1 MVIIHE
7 TLIIWING
15 LRTLCVGQTKKIKIP
30 IGHLANSGDLIC
42 PCIYNSVK
50 LYKLQWQWN
59 YKCTW
64 NDMTSLNLRSSDL
77 CIPVHVIHAHPQSSM
92 LTSMYLYTWNH
103 VDIQMHDTLA
113 YTSWYSYSFSCLNY
127 FCTELLSDC
136 DIIFIL
142 VPKNI
147 LHTCFYAANI
157 SNEWTQ
163 WWINFL
169 DCVTFAWVRW
179 VYMCL

>member
-15 LRTLCVGQTKKIKIP
+15 LDLKSFRTQCVGQTKKIKIP

-103 VDIQMHDTLA
+103 VDIQVHDTLA
-113 YTSWYSYSFSCLNY
+113 YTGTQTHLAVWITSALNCY
-127 FCTELLSDC
+127 LTV
-136 DIIFIL
+136 I
-142 VPKNI
+142 
-147 LHTCFYAANI
+147 
-157 SNEWTQ
+157 
-163 WWINFL
+163 
-169 DCVTFAWVRW
+169 
-179 VYMCL
+179 